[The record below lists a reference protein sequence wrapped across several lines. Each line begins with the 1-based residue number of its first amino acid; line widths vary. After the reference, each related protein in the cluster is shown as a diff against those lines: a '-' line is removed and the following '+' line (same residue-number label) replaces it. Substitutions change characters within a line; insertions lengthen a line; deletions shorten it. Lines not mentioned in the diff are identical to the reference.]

1 MMIAAVIAG
10 LLFAAAVYITIIRM
24 IKGPS
29 ILDRM
34 ISTDV
39 LLATMLCG
47 FGGFIVVT
55 GRTDLLPAMLVLAS
69 LGFVGSVAVSRCVSR
84 SESRTPVI
92 GESRTAARA
101 HEHALS
107 ESHVPGQHQVGP
119 LFASDAEAV
128 VEHPAAQAHADG
140 DVGADVT
147 ELHDPAVDVEARP
160 AADVDAPK
168 GDENDR

>member
-1 MMIAAVIAG
+1 MTIAGYITG
-10 LLFAAAVYITIIRM
+10 LLFSAAVFITIFRM

-55 GRTDLLPAMLVLAS
+55 GRTDLLPVMLVLAS
-69 LGFVGSVAVSRCVSR
+69 LGFVGSVAVSRYVSR

-92 GESRTAARA
+92 GETRRSAEA

-107 ESHVPGQHQVGP
+107 ESHVPGRHQVGP

-128 VEHPAAQAHADG
+128 AENPPPQAFADG
-140 DVGADVT
+140 RDGEAIA
-147 ELHDPAVDVEARP
+147 ELHDPAVDVE
-160 AADVDAPK
+160 DTEGKSD
-168 GDENDR
+168 DR

>member
-1 MMIAAVIAG
+1 MTIVAVIAG
-10 LLFAAAVYITIIRM
+10 LLFAAAFYITVTRM

-55 GRTDLLPAMLVLAS
+55 GRTDLLPVMLALAS
-69 LGFVGSVAVSRCVSR
+69 LGFVGSVAVSRYVSR

-92 GESRTAARA
+92 GESHGTAKA

-107 ESHVPGQHQVGP
+107 ESNVPGRHQVGP

-128 VEHPAAQAHADG
+128 VEHPAAEAHADG
-140 DVGADVT
+140 DVGEDVV
-147 ELHDPAVDVEARP
+147 ELHDPAVD
-160 AADVDAPK
+160 ADESN